1 MFWVLLNS
9 VVVISAIGKA
19 CKFLL
24 SFCNFLFFNRSKKME
39 SMKKLDHKRPFF
51 FKTHARKFLGI
62 LACSQTIYFFFRHR
76 CTESHF
82 SLLDF
87 YLRLSGFQAL
97 LQVIHFLYSGVQYP
111 WYCAQVWHWTYPM
124 WRFITFRARWG
135 AVSVYMIAGRG
146 QLYLKPENIRQQQSF
161 NSVTYGYIFKLR
173 KNVRERI

>member
-9 VVVISAIGKA
+9 VVVISVIGKA

-97 LQVIHFLYSGVQYP
+97 LQVIHFLYCGVRIPLILRSSLALNLSDVALY
-111 WYCAQVWHWTYPM
+111 Y
-124 WRFITFRARWG
+124 FSS
-135 AVSVYMIAGRG
+135 SVRRSFC
-146 QLYLKPENIRQQQSF
+146 LYDSWPGP
-161 NSVTYGYIFKLR
+161 VIFKA
-173 KNVRERI
+173 REYSAATKL